1 MLLLNN
7 PNLSKEIHIHYNRFR
22 KEVYICNRR

>member
-7 PNLSKEIHIHYNRFR
+7 PNLSKEIHIQYNRFR
-22 KEVYICNRR
+22 KEVYICNRQ